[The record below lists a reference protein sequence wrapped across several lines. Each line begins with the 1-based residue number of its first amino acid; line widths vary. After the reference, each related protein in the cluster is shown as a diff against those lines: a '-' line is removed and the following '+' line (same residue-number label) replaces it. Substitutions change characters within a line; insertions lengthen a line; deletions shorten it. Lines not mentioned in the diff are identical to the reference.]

1 MSRYY
6 TLEEVKSIRDKINK
20 LGERSFP
27 LLEARLEEVMAEWR
41 KVMTESNK
49 ITAEKVWTEWKE
61 AMVEWDIKLFA
72 LLTSICP
79 EAYYRDGAGYLA
91 ISKSK
96 DEEWIIP
103 VFTGD
108 YTGEDIRDF
117 DGENIVK
124 HQAFSIWTIPKE
136 SCNEELAREV
146 KDE

>member
-1 MSRYY
+1 MSKYSS
-6 TLEEVKSIRDKINK
+6 LEEVKSIRDKISK
-20 LGERSFP
+20 LGERRFP
-27 LLEARLEEVMAEWR
+27 LLEARLEEAMAEWR

-72 LLTSICP
+72 LLIQICP

-124 HQAFSIWTIPKE
+124 HTAFSIWEMPKG

-146 KDE
+146 NNE